1 MQRVTT
7 LGVGDLAYQ
16 AMIIRYKSSIVQY
29 AYNLINRKRI
39 MGNT

>member
-1 MQRVTT
+1 MQCVTT

-16 AMIIRYKSSIVQY
+16 AMRILLKLSIVQY
-29 AYNLINRKRI
+29 AYNLINGKRI

>member
-16 AMIIRYKSSIVQY
+16 AMIIRCKSSIVQY
-29 AYNLINRKRI
+29 ACNLINGKRI

>member
-1 MQRVTT
+1 MQRVIT

-16 AMIIRYKSSIVQY
+16 DMSIFCKSSIVQY
-29 AYNLINRKRI
+29 AYNLINGKRI

>member
-1 MQRVTT
+1 MQCVTT

-16 AMIIRYKSSIVQY
+16 AMIIRCKSSIVQY
-29 AYNLINRKRI
+29 AYNLINGKRI